1 MSPILKA
8 PKCIQSF
15 LPKDTFRILKCFN
28 RFYIALFLN
37 LRHNKFYASLTGI
50 PIIFKFLY
58 DAFINSLKLT

>member
-8 PKCIQSF
+8 PKRIQSF

-28 RFYIALFLN
+28 SLYIALFLN
-37 LRHNKFYASLTGI
+37 LKHNSSYASLTGI

-58 DAFINSLKLT
+58 DTFINSLKLT